1 MIAKIKSPQELLSIL
16 DDYREKGSK
25 IVFTNGCF
33 DLIHIG
39 HIRYL
44 TECKKAGDILVI
56 GLNTDESVKLNKG
69 NLRPIIPYDERAE
82 ILANLEI
89 VDFVV
94 PFEEKTPLELIKF
107 LKPDLL
113 IKGGD
118 YAVDSIVGSK
128 EVKANGGSVYTIPLI
143 EGKSSRNIIKTILDN
158 FAHER

>member
-1 MIAKIKSPQELLSIL
+1 MINKIKSPQELLSIL
-16 DDYREKGSK
+16 NDYRAKGLK

-44 TECKKAGDILVI
+44 TECKKAGDILIV
-56 GLNTDESVKLNKG
+56 GLNTDKSVKLNKG
-69 NLRPIIPYDERAE
+69 DLRPVVPYDERAE

-94 PFEEKTPLELIKF
+94 PFEEKTPLNLIKL
-107 LKPDLL
+107 LKPDFL

-118 YAVDSIVGSK
+118 YSVDTIVGS
-128 EVKANGGSVYTIPLI
+128 EDVEANGGSVYTIPLI
-143 EGKSSRNIIKTILDN
+143 EGKSSRNIIKTILDK
-158 FAHER
+158 FSS

>member
-1 MIAKIKSPQELLSIL
+1 MIAKIKSPQELLSTL

-69 NLRPIIPYDERAE
+69 TLRPIVPYDERAE

-89 VDFVV
+89 VDYVV

-128 EVKANGGSVYTIPLI
+128 EVKANGGDVYTIPLI
-143 EGKSSRNIIKTILDN
+143 EGKASRNIIKTILDK